1 MRIEELLK
9 ILEMDSITLRLE
21 PQIYLG
27 DFKKVL
33 ICDGW
38 TKIHEDVA
46 DGSSNFWVIFR
57 KGDYEMK
64 IFCDP
69 DTYVIDVII
78 MKISGEGSKEKTEEK
93 ESDE

>member
-9 ILEMDSITLRLE
+9 ILEMDNITLKLE

-27 DFKKVL
+27 DFKKAL

-38 TKIHEDVA
+38 SKIHEDVTN
-46 DGSSNFWVIFR
+46 GSSNFWVIFR
-57 KGDYEMK
+57 KGDYEME

-69 DTYVIDVII
+69 DAYVIDVTIR
-78 MKISGEGSKEKTEEK
+78 KISEEGSKEKTEG
-93 ESDE
+93 S

>member
-38 TKIHEDVA
+38 TKIHEDVT
-46 DGSSNFWVIFR
+46 DGSSNFWAIFR

-69 DTYVIDVII
+69 DAYIMDVII
-78 MKISGEGSKEKTEEK
+78 MKISGAEEK
-93 ESDE
+93 DSDE

>member
-9 ILEMDSITLRLE
+9 ILEMDSIILKLE

-38 TKIHEDVA
+38 TKIHEDDTNVSTDFYA
-46 DGSSNFWVIFR
+46 IFR
-57 KGDYEMK
+57 KGDYEME
-64 IFCDP
+64 IICDP
-69 DTYVIDVII
+69 DAYII
-78 MKISGEGSKEKTEEK
+78 EIIIRKISEEGNKEKTEK
-93 ESDE
+93 S